1 MSNLTHPGPPKPT
14 SKERRAL
21 MRRVLK
27 RTGVGK
33 LVTLRG
39 MWRMIK
45 ATVTNTRTPSTIY
58 SFHAANVPDKPAFI
72 WRDRMH
78 TFASFDARATD
89 VGKAF
94 LANGIGRGQNVLLMM
109 KNRLEFMELNVGA
122 QRVTAPA
129 CSVSW
134 RSTAAELAYLAQSS
148 DARML
153 FIEDIFEEVA
163 LEALE
168 RVPDLPRDKV
178 FVIGK
183 SKHGLREYEEFLASG
198 ASVANVTPKADVGA
212 AVVIYTSGTTGKPKG
227 AVRTFPREALPQALR
242 FIDQTPM
249 TSDDVHLVTCPLYH
263 STAYGFV
270 SLCGLLATTVVILDE
285 FKLEPFV
292 DAIEK
297 YKVASTAVVPTILSR
312 LLRWREG
319 QENPR
324 DLSSLKAV
332 FTAGAPLPGP
342 LANAFMDAFGDV
354 LFNVYGATET
364 GMVTLAK
371 PKDLRDAPGTIGC
384 MVPGNH
390 LRFIGEDG
398 ADVGEGGIGELYVH
412 SPMLVKGYYKND
424 AATRES
430 MIDQYFSV
438 GDLAR
443 VDVNGRVF
451 IEGRRRDM
459 IISGG
464 TNVYP
469 AEVEGAL
476 DEHPAV
482 EESAVVGVA
491 NQDLGEHVRA
501 FVVLKPGR
509 ELSEADLKV
518 FLRKQLSG
526 VKVPREFVFMEELP
540 RNLSGKVLKNE
551 LRKIVLAS
559 DEAVLEAG
567 RASAHFS
574 SAMIAVPDVSTT
586 ASRDSSR

>member
-1 MSNLTHPGPPKPT
+1 
-14 SKERRAL
+14 
-21 MRRVLK
+21 
-27 RTGVGK
+27 
-33 LVTLRG
+33 
-39 MWRMIK
+39 
-45 ATVTNTRTPSTIY
+45 
-58 SFHAANVPDKPAFI
+58 
-72 WRDRMH
+72 
-78 TFASFDARATD
+78 
-89 VGKAF
+89 
-94 LANGIGRGQNVLLMM
+94 
-109 KNRLEFMELNVGA
+109 
-122 QRVTAPA
+122 
-129 CSVSW
+129 
-134 RSTAAELAYLAQSS
+134 
-148 DARML
+148 
-153 FIEDIFEEVA
+153 
-163 LEALE
+163 
-168 RVPDLPRDKV
+168 
-178 FVIGK
+178 
-183 SKHGLREYEEFLASG
+183 
-198 ASVANVTPKADVGA
+198 
-212 AVVIYTSGTTGKPKG
+212 
-227 AVRTFPREALPQALR
+227 
-242 FIDQTPM
+242 
-249 TSDDVHLVTCPLYH
+249 
-263 STAYGFV
+263 V

-342 LANAFMDAFGDV
+342 LANAFMDEFGEV